1 MVHGP
6 AQYHFRAHAT
16 IPRLESSLR
25 SLMTVPGTFSV
36 IMVLVSFYMGTFTEG
51 SVKISPI
58 FRGGIFIRLHCWN
71 NGTVSL

>member
-25 SLMTVPGTFSV
+25 SLMTVPGTFSWCWC
-36 IMVLVSFYMGTFTEG
+36 LFMGTFTEG

-58 FRGGIFIRLHCWN
+58 FRRCFMRFVWIAGLN
-71 NGTVSL
+71 DTAMLE